1 MPAHRRPAADPGEG
15 REARTGTQG
24 DRISMSVDEL
34 LRRRVPQVVGFYLA
48 ASWALIEF
56 SDWAVGRFT
65 LSTRIT
71 DVLIAVLLFGVPF
84 VSLAAWRLGV
94 SEGDPAG
101 PSHDLG
107 ADGGATERP
116 EPALGEQSVAVLPF
130 ANLSDSAENE
140 YLSDGLSE
148 EIINALTRL
157 KGLNVV
163 SRTSVFAW
171 KGRPGDLRE
180 IGRTLGARSVLE
192 GSVQRSGDQLRVT
205 TRLVDVESGFQL
217 WSGKYDRSMQDIF
230 TIEDEISGSV
240 ARALRV
246 LFEKDSQARL
256 RAQPSDVRAYDYV
269 LRGRQ
274 FFHRT
279 RKASLEFALEM
290 FRKAIEVDPEYAEA
304 RVGAAYTAALLR
316 MYYSTLEGALEEADV
331 ESRRAL
337 ELEPDSSDAHAAR
350 GFVLFLQG
358 EMEAAEESFS
368 RAMQLDPLQFES
380 RYLLGRIRFQQGRH
394 LEAANLFDEAGSARE
409 DYQAAFFGAQARE
422 ALGSAA
428 DAKEHYRMALDVAER
443 HMDLN
448 PDDPRA
454 ATMRAVS
461 LCRLGRLEEGKEW
474 AERALEIDPADAGV
488 RYNVACLF
496 ALEQETER
504 AIDCLEEAIAAGF
517 GNRAWIRQ
525 DPDLA
530 SLKDNPRF
538 EELVSGVGGAGC

>member
-1 MPAHRRPAADPGEG
+1 
-15 REARTGTQG
+15 
-24 DRISMSVDEL
+24 MSVDEL
-34 LRRRVPQVVGFYLA
+34 LRRRVPQVVGIYLA
-48 ASWALIEF
+48 AGWALIEF
-56 SDWAVGRFT
+56 SDWAVGRFG

-71 DVLIAVLLFGVPF
+71 DVLIAALLFALPF
-84 VSLAAWRLGV
+84 VVLAAWRLGV
-94 SEGDPAG
+94 PEGDPAG
-101 PSHDLG
+101 PSHELG
-107 ADGGATERP
+107 AAGGSKDRP

-148 EIINALTRL
+148 EIINALARL
-157 KGLNVV
+157 EGLNVV

-171 KGRPGDLRE
+171 KGRPGDVRD

-217 WSGKYDRSMQDIF
+217 WSGKYDRSMEDIF
-230 TIEDEISGSV
+230 AIEDEIAGSV

-246 LFEKDSQARL
+246 LFEDDGLQPHL
-256 RAQPSDVRAYDYV
+256 RAQPADIRAYEYV

-274 FFHRT
+274 FFGQN
-279 RKASLEFALEM
+279 RKASLEFARQM
-290 FRKAIEVDPEYAEA
+290 FHKAIEIDPEYAEA
-304 RVGAAYTAALLR
+304 WVGAAYAGAMLR
-316 MYYSTLEGALEEADV
+316 MYYPTLEKELKEADA

-337 ELEPDSSDAHAAR
+337 EIDPELADAHAAR
-350 GFVLFLQG
+350 GLVHFVSK
-358 EMEAAEESFS
+358 EMDAAEESMR
-368 RAMQLDPLQFES
+368 RAMQLDPFQFEA
-380 RYLLGRIRFQQGRH
+380 RYFLGRLRFQQGRH
-394 LEAANLFDEAGSARE
+394 LEAANLFDEATTARE

-422 ALGSAA
+422 ALGSVA
-428 DAKEHYRMALDVAER
+428 DATAHYRTALEIAER

-461 LCRLGRLEEGKEW
+461 LCRLGEPEQGKVW
-474 AERALEIDPADAGV
+474 AEKALEIDPTDAGV

-496 ALEQETER
+496 ALEGESER

-517 GNRAWIRQ
+517 GNRDWISQ
-525 DPDLA
+525 DPDLEA
-530 SLKDNPRF
+530 LRGIPRF
-538 EELVSGVGGAGC
+538 EQLVAEGTTDGG